1 MIGEDPQG
9 TPNNL
14 MPYVSQVAVGR
25 RDKVTQTRTLTHLCA
40 LGSYVLFCLVVCVR
54 G

>member
-25 RDKVTQTRTLTHLCA
+25 RDKVANSFELEVQINITRTKIH
-40 LGSYVLFCLVVCVR
+40 YNV
-54 G
+54 

>member
-25 RDKVTQTRTLTHLCA
+25 RDKVTHTLIF
-40 LGSYVLFCLVVCVR
+40 VLEDINITFCFV
-54 G
+54 

>member
-25 RDKVTQTRTLTHLCA
+25 RDKVRCEICLCVFTSSA
-40 LGSYVLFCLVVCVR
+40 AND
-54 G
+54 

>member
-25 RDKVTQTRTLTHLCA
+25 RDKVATGFGFEVEVHINYTNI
-40 LGSYVLFCLVVCVR
+40 
-54 G
+54 

>member
-25 RDKVTQTRTLTHLCA
+25 RDKVRSACVLLLA
-40 LGSYVLFCLVVCVR
+40 L
-54 G
+54 

>member
-25 RDKVTQTRTLTHLCA
+25 RDKVIRNQYYA
-40 LGSYVLFCLVVCVR
+40 LGCYVLFCLVVCVR

>member
-25 RDKVTQTRTLTHLCA
+25 RDKVRSACFLYHD
-40 LGSYVLFCLVVCVR
+40 
-54 G
+54 